1 MDDGFLVEQRGAK
14 MHVRIPAK
22 DANLWAKEKQT
33 LRVGDIVSLRGQW
46 RSEGYLLLEELHI
59 QKLPLRR
66 ILVSAVALLAIL
78 VIFFYKG
85 NTWLF
90 QNA

>member
-1 MDDGFLVEQRGAK
+1 MDDGLLVDQRGAK
-14 MHVRIPAK
+14 MRIRFPPK
-22 DANLWAKEKQT
+22 DTNLWEKGKKT
-33 LRVGDIVSLRGQW
+33 LKMGDLVRLRGHW
-46 RSEGYLLLEELHI
+46 HSEGYLLLEELHI